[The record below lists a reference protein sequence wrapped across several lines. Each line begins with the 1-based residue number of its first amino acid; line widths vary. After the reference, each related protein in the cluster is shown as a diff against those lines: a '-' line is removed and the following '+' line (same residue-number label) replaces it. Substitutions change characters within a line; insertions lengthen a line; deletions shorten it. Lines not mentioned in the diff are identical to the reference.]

1 MPYLQ
6 TPSGK
11 YVEIPSGL
19 SDDEAIKLA
28 KNQFPKL
35 YADEKKAE
43 EGFIPSVKSG
53 YESLKSAYSTAVA
66 PLFGLSDE
74 ATKRGIERS
83 QAKRMETA
91 KAPSWEDVQ
100 KAQEKYGL
108 FGGEKPEDRGGLS
121 SLLGMWRGQIGESL
135 PQMGAVAGGARVGA
149 LAGSA
154 LGPVGTIG
162 GGALGALAA
171 SYPAFVGTNVERQV
185 DENEKAKEA
194 KPLDYSK
201 AATAAAPQA
210 ALDVAE
216 TAFVLGRLGVGK
228 LFASALPK
236 LGAEKAEAE
245 LVKTAERSLA
255 KTVGRGA
262 ATGVAVEM
270 PTETAQAVLERWQAG
285 LSLFDADARK
295 EYVATAVG
303 VVGPGAVFGGVG
315 GVSGRS
321 AARDQLQEL
330 QQTKDAQTAQQQA
343 VLQQQQQAAEAAQA
357 QQDQQA
363 RAAQQQAAVEAPYA
377 VGPQGRLFEGEASAL
392 PVQQSM
398 QQLYTQ
404 IRDAE
409 AQGDT
414 QTASVLRND
423 FNRLSEQLKDPE
435 ALQQQRDALQEK
447 SDALTAQMQQVAA
460 VNPVA
465 AQALYQQ
472 SLTVDNQIKQF
483 DKLLKQAPLPVSDK
497 QAQALQKQY
506 DAAVQAGDRQKM
518 LVIGAKLAPY
528 NAQVDTTG
536 DLLAGVPLTKGTT
549 EKERAVKRAEMEKGF
564 TAFQTRLGPQA
575 EENINAERIAAAA
588 DRKEA
593 FKAKLSEQLNNLGF
607 EQGTQQAQQLLED
620 PLKMVVVGTGK
631 TSLGAARAYQ
641 QIDIAL
647 NDQQITPQ
655 VANIFGIKVPDNKAL
670 DLKNTD
676 DAETALP
683 VLNAK
688 IKSLEEFRK
697 RVFPNKELIQN
708 GHLTPAGNRFV
719 RMEATLHELNQL
731 RDAAQTTLQQTPA
744 EEMLTKAPLGKE
756 VNETSKQR
764 QVVEAQVAANKSAEE
779 RKNAMFELGN
789 LIELLRQGKT
799 NTTIRKEGTYE
810 EEGQALI
817 DTIVNAA
824 RTEIDAR
831 LASLNTLQPTETNKT
846 ARQKFWESFEGNYQ
860 KTVALDKLRKAL
872 NNLLI
877 KAKPEADNA
886 MQTAARKRIA
896 AIDAQISKM
905 VQEGATKEQIEPL
918 ILEERKLRLMLG
930 TAIER
935 GMTKLGGPGEL
946 SKPINQRKVSELAK
960 LQAEV
965 DSLIEKFVGKQQP
978 KAGNKQAGAFD
989 LAQESF
995 AQAQG
1000 RVEDKDP
1007 RTQAVNRIDDAL
1019 AEPVMSPEVRQTL
1032 RDAKDFLET
1041 SVYGPT
1047 PIEQNVI
1054 DEAFTLADRV
1064 VMGREANPKQLQEA
1078 LATAQQYVGE
1088 GAGQKEMFAETR
1100 GTTRTTP
1107 ARFERFRKAQAFNYK
1122 QNQAE
1127 EAKAERDR
1135 IKAENKKKKEPEK
1148 GQNTF
1153 AEREKEIEK
1162 EWRDKTTQI
1171 NAIREEK
1178 LTDIN
1183 NKPSRKKTDR
1193 VLNTAL
1199 VKQVTKEWADSLDAA
1214 SAERNRKLQAL
1225 KIEQEQQEKAPA
1237 ETTSLESNLKTQ
1249 QIIKGRLEEKIEV
1262 LKSKYNAAH
1271 TTFEQELKNLNLKM
1285 EMLEEYKTPKFK
1297 EWLQQSAFEGFF
1309 DDFANFD
1316 AEASQ
1321 IVDSALKGFKSSEF
1335 KAWLK
1340 QAVFEGYFNELTKTN
1355 KTLSAK
1361 DALASVKTPKFKSW
1375 LEQAKLEGFFS
1386 DVKKVDAKIAD
1397 ILAKTKKTV
1406 GKEQAYI
1413 KNFAIPE
1420 LKKSYEAPFKKYKE
1434 AILKEQF
1441 ILESIERYIDK
1452 LKTEEQVTRLSKQLD
1467 VIEAKVDALGST
1479 VEKQQETLANK
1490 IAANFEPYVIS
1501 TRTFET
1507 TLVNVKNAAPGTEL
1521 GKYESSIKRLNKAI
1535 KSVGKALKIS
1545 VSNIELNDAD
1555 ALQLKAL
1562 GLSDTLNRTDYQL
1575 KAAALFSKLV
1585 NKRTNLQQ
1593 RMTMPVRTEKAPKIE
1608 ALTPKEERQTRIE
1621 DIRDTLE
1628 VELKDKWVA
1637 LTPQEQGKLVRERLI
1652 QQQLAETYATTLPAR
1667 YNTAL
1672 KEYEGASAAVDQATA
1687 QRASLEKQL
1696 AGLDKKL
1703 KNKKLSADNLKLLTA
1718 QRYNIRSAMVKLP
1731 AGLKRWTDRLEAAA
1745 TALDNVKALAK
1756 ANKIVLSN
1764 RKLSVATE
1772 NKLQKDI
1779 RTAYAITERESAT
1792 GVTGIRTYAKTGISN
1807 ETKAPGPVTTTK
1819 RGGKKRTDYREATPQ
1834 DNGVD
1839 LKAAADVAARV
1850 KKALPKGINFVYA
1863 PTMADVP
1870 QSMRDAMAEDG
1881 VTYAK
1886 GAVLPDGTVVVIGET
1901 HKSPADLEE
1910 TIAHE
1915 LIGHYGVDTVL
1926 GPERMQALVDRL
1938 FKQGDAHVA
1947 DVATALNV
1955 FPDVETAL
1963 AAKDLLKNPDIRM
1976 MVVREM
1982 IAHAAEGRRVAPT
1995 FTEQVKGL
2003 IRDMIAAVRSLF
2015 RNMGLSDMAK
2025 RDAKEIQ
2032 ALIRESSR
2040 SLAAG
2045 QLGAYV
2051 SPDGTIAFR
2060 GKEGLRPAG
2069 MSVESWDIMHSVVAQ
2084 DRSKIDQ
2091 IRGNVT
2097 GLAGM
2102 TQFVDRYAPVWAAL
2116 EKGVAG
2122 KKITDLEASQVR
2134 YNLSARDKIM
2144 NFTRL
2149 VAANGALEYKQ
2160 KGTGANK
2167 YWMVETKNKDGA
2179 NLVKVFKALGESGL
2193 AEKDAGDMFTM
2204 YMAAQRVKN
2213 EKIGVDKLNF
2223 GKDKNGNQM
2232 LTEAKLQQFE
2242 REIAAMPRVKTA
2254 FDKARGIY
2262 NEYNKG
2268 LVDFAEQAGALSK
2281 EKADALRATKDY
2293 IPFYR
2298 ENPSGEIEL
2307 ILGSESSPIIVG
2319 NLIDQPHLHGLV
2331 GGDTAISNIFTSAV
2345 QNTNLLTDMA
2355 LRNIATGSVVD
2366 TLRKLGML
2374 ETREYKDKQTGE
2386 QKESIK
2392 ISGTYKGDNVI
2403 RFRKDGE
2410 DIAVRVKD
2418 TNDTMFEGIPPTLLV
2433 KGLEGVKT
2441 TMPKALELMGLP
2453 AQFLRRAVILSP
2465 LYPLRQVVK
2474 DSFSALGTSGANF
2487 IPVVDPF
2494 KNIYKSLTGTSRE
2507 AALLESQG
2515 LLGGQV
2521 LAGGSKEAL
2530 STVLRSVVS
2539 GKQSISG
2546 LLAYA
2551 EAKSMEAD
2559 VGVRLSA
2566 YNSYIKQGLNEME
2579 AWVAANEI
2587 TDFNRRG
2594 VSPSIQWANTLY
2606 PFFNAQIQGLSV
2618 FVKAMTGKLPYNERL
2633 KIQEKFKQRAMAM
2646 AAFTVMYAMAMED
2659 DEAYKNATPEQKLNN
2674 WFVRVPFF
2682 DEPLKIPIPFEF
2694 GLLAKAI
2701 PEAIYNSVAGD
2712 GDVAPIAQ
2720 ALVQLGINS
2729 IPGGSSKAVPQF
2741 LVPVVEGVFS
2751 KDLFTGADVESRRMQ
2766 ALDPA
2771 QRYKDTTTELAK
2783 TLGSMGIPGVS
2794 PVKVDQFIRGVGAQT
2809 LLSAVS
2815 LADAFF
2821 ASSAAK
2827 EAEKKTSQTAFIGGA
2842 FQPNDAGGIINRTY
2856 ELMQDGERAVNTY
2869 KKLNDD
2875 GKTAEADAY
2884 LSANLQRVSIGE
2896 TYPDFKNNMKQ
2907 IADDVAQVKASDLVP
2922 SEKRKRLDQL
2932 RKDQIDI
2939 AKQYREIIRKAA

>member
-53 YESLKSAYSTAVA
+53 LESLKSAYSTAAA
-66 PLFGLSDE
+66 PLFGLSDD

-135 PQMGAVAGGARVGA
+135 PQMGAVAGGARLGA
-149 LAGSA
+149 LAGSP

-236 LGAEKAEAE
+236 LGIEKAEAE

-255 KTVGRGA
+255 KTLGRGA

-303 VVGPGAVFGGVG
+303 VVGPGALFGGVG

-321 AARDQLQEL
+321 AARDRLQEL
-330 QQTKDAQTAQQQA
+330 QQTRDAQTAQQQA
-343 VLQQQQQAAEAAQA
+343 VLQQQQQAAETAQA

-363 RAAQQQAAVEAPYA
+363 RAAQQQAAIEAPQA

-414 QTASVLRND
+414 QTASALRND

-447 SDALTAQMQQVAA
+447 SDALTTQMQQVAA

-506 DAAVQAGDRQKM
+506 DAAAQAGDRQKM
-518 LVIGAKLAPY
+518 LAIGAKLAPY

-631 TSLGAARAYQ
+631 TSLSAARAYQ
-641 QIDIAL
+641 QIDTAL

-764 QVVEAQVAANKSAEE
+764 QVVEAQAAANKSAEE

-799 NTTIRKEGTYE
+799 NTTIKNEGAYE
-810 EEGQALI
+810 EEGKALI

-824 RTEIDAR
+824 GTEVDAR
-831 LASLNTLQPTETNKT
+831 LASLGRLQKTENLWSLYFDATKANKT
-846 ARQKFWESFEGNYQ
+846 AARQNLSKSFDESTR
-860 KTVALDKLRKAL
+860 KTVALGKLRKAL
-872 NNLLI
+872 NNLLLR
-877 KAKPEADNA
+877 AKPKPDSARQA
-886 MQTAARKRIA
+886 AARERIA

-905 VQEGATKEQIEPL
+905 VQEGATKEQLEPL
-918 ILEERKLRLMLG
+918 MLEERKLRLVLG
-930 TAIER
+930 AVIER

-946 SKPINQRKVSELAK
+946 SKPVNQRKISELAK
-960 LQAEV
+960 LQAGV
-965 DSLIEKFVGKQQP
+965 DSLVENLVGKQQP
-978 KAGNKQAGAFD
+978 KAGNKQTGAFD
-989 LAQESF
+989 LVQESF

-1000 RVEDKDP
+1000 RAEDKDS
-1007 RTQAVNRIDDAL
+1007 RTQAVTRIDDAL

-1047 PIEQNVI
+1047 PTKQNVI

-1064 VMGREANPKQLQEA
+1064 VMGLEASPEQLQKD
-1078 LATAQQYVGE
+1078 LATAKQYVGDE
-1088 GAGQKEMFAETR
+1088 AGQKEMFAETR

-1107 ARFERFRKAQAFNYK
+1107 ARFERLRKAQAFNYK

-1135 IKAENKKKKEPEK
+1135 IKAKNKKKKEPAK
-1148 GQNTF
+1148 VTAQ
-1153 AEREKEIEK
+1153 
-1162 EWRDKTTQI
+1162 
-1171 NAIREEK
+1171 
-1178 LTDIN
+1178 LT
-1183 NKPSRKKTDR
+1183 P
-1193 VLNTAL
+1193 
-1199 VKQVTKEWADSLDAA
+1199 
-1214 SAERNRKLQAL
+1214 
-1225 KIEQEQQEKAPA
+1225 
-1237 ETTSLESNLKTQ
+1237 LESNLKTQ
-1249 QIIKGRLEEKIEV
+1249 QIIKRRLEEKIEV

-1309 DDFANFD
+1309 DNPANFD
-1316 AEASQ
+1316 VEASQ
-1321 IVDSALKGFKSSEF
+1321 IVDSALKGFKSTEF

-1386 DVKKVDAKIAD
+1386 DVKKVDAKVAD
-1397 ILAKTKKTV
+1397 VLAKTEKAV

-1467 VIEAKVDALGST
+1467 AIEAKVDALGST
-1479 VEKQQETLANK
+1479 AEKQQETLANK
-1490 IAANFEPYVIS
+1490 IAASFEPYVIS
-1501 TRTFET
+1501 TKTFET

-1521 GKYESSIKRLNKAI
+1521 GRYESSIKRLNKAI
-1535 KSVGKALKIS
+1535 KSYGRALKMG

-1562 GLSDTLNRTDYQL
+1562 GLSDTLNRTAYQL
-1575 KAAALFSKLV
+1575 KAASLFSKAV
-1585 NKRTNLQQ
+1585 NKRANLQQ
-1593 RMTMPVRTEKAPKIE
+1593 RMTMPVRIEKAPRIE
-1608 ALTPKEERQTRIE
+1608 ALTPKEERQERIQ
-1621 DIRDTLE
+1621 DIRDVLE
-1628 VELKDKWVA
+1628 GELGTKWLT
-1637 LTPQEQGKLVRERLI
+1637 LTPEEQGKLVREKLI
-1652 QQQLAETYATTLPAR
+1652 QQKLAETYATTLPAR

-1687 QRASLEKQL
+1687 QRAALEKQL

-1745 TALDNVKALAK
+1745 TALDTVKALAK

-1764 RKLSVATE
+1764 RRLSVGTE
-1772 NKLQKDI
+1772 NRLQKDI

-1807 ETKAPGPVTTTK
+1807 EAKAPGPVTTTK
-1819 RGGKKRTDYREATPQ
+1819 RGGKKRTEYREATPQ
-1834 DNGVD
+1834 DRGVD
-1839 LKAAADVAARV
+1839 SKAAADVAARV
-1850 KKALPKGINFVYA
+1850 KKALPKSINFVYA

-1886 GAVLPDGTVVVIGET
+1886 GAVLPDGTVVVIGEA
-1901 HKSPADLEE
+1901 HKSAADLEE

-1938 FKQGDAHVA
+1938 FKQGERHVA

-2069 MSVESWDIMHSVVAQ
+2069 MSVESWDTMHSVVAQ
-2084 DRSKIDQ
+2084 DRSKIDE

-2307 ILGSESSPIIVG
+2307 ILGNESSPIIVG
-2319 NLIDQPHLHGLV
+2319 NLADQPHLHGLV

-2392 ISGTYKGDNVI
+2392 VSGMYKGANVI

-2410 DIAVRVKD
+2410 DIAVRVETK
-2418 TNDTMFEGIPPTLLV
+2418 DTMFDGIPPTLLV

-2546 LLAYA
+2546 LLAFA

-2606 PFFNAQIQGLSV
+2606 PFFNAQVQGMSV
-2618 FVKAMTGKLPYNERL
+2618 FIKAMTGKLPYNERL

-2712 GDVAPIAQ
+2712 DDVSDIGK
-2720 ALVQLGINS
+2720 ALVQMGINS
-2729 IPGGSSKAVPQF
+2729 IPGGSSKAIPQF
-2741 LVPVVEGVFS
+2741 LVPVVEGVTG
-2751 KDLFTGADVESRRMQ
+2751 KDLFTGADVESPRMQ

-2827 EAEKKTSQTAFIGGA
+2827 EAEKKTSQTAFIGSA

-2884 LSANLQRVSIGE
+2884 LNANLQRISIGE

-2907 IADDVAQVKASDLVP
+2907 IADDVAQVKASDMAP
-2922 SEKRKRLDQL
+2922 SEKRRRLDQL